1 MLHGCDGCDV
11 GYDRWVVVWLYLE
24 AVELRIGEDRRGEE
38 RRGEVSVGCKDDLG
52 ACVVNLF
59 RQMAEDCVGCGREV
73 LVGLEVV
80 VGLF

>member
-1 MLHGCDGCDV
+1 M
-11 GYDRWVVVWLYLE
+11 
-24 AVELRIGEDRRGEE
+24 
-38 RRGEVSVGCKDDLG
+38 SVGCKDDLG

-59 RQMAEDCVGCGREV
+59 RQMADDCVGCGREV